1 MNDELEVPLPET
13 RPPGTSRSALLLAAM
28 HDFLELE
35 RESAEAKKKEEALLA
50 EYSELV
56 VVPTLFAAE

>member
-1 MNDELEVPLPET
+1 MNDELEVLLPEA

-28 HDFLELE
+28 RDFLELE
-35 RESAEAKKKEEALLA
+35 RESAAAKKEEALLA

-56 VVPTLFAAE
+56 VVPSVFGAE

>member
-1 MNDELEVPLPET
+1 MNDEYEVTLPET
-13 RPPGTSRSALLLAAM
+13 TPPGTSRPALLLAAV

-56 VVPTLFAAE
+56 VVPTLFAAQ